1 MNKVAVSKSTNPI
14 VRAVETYM
22 LARGI
27 KASLR
32 PAAAPEKETKKIILI
47 TFDVELRQQLGDLVL
62 EALMNGNKEF
72 AETVKKAIKEMDRV
86 FIRDREKAI
95 ADKVFEYYFTL
106 PKPRPTGKELRKV
119 VEEHCNNGN
128 QFKDYRWR
136 RLKEIL
142 LLPRNPVGAPKKA
155 RNA

>member
-14 VRAVETYM
+14 VSAVENYM

-32 PAAAPEKETKKIILI
+32 PAPAPEAETKKIILT
-47 TFDVELRQQLGDLVL
+47 TFDAELRQQLGDLVL
-62 EALMNGNKEF
+62 EALMNGDKEF
-72 AETVKKAIKEMDRV
+72 AETVKKAIKEIDRV
-86 FIRDREKAI
+86 FNRDREKAI

-106 PKPRPTGKELRKV
+106 PKPRPTGEKLRKA
-119 VEEHCNNGN
+119 VEKHCNNGTE
-128 QFKDYRWR
+128 FEDYQWR

-142 LLPRNPVGAPKKA
+142 LLPKNPVGAPKKA
-155 RNA
+155 QNA